1 VSPSL
6 PFATVAI
13 PTRNEEGA
21 IRECLAALL
30 AQDYPPDR
38 FEVLVVD
45 GASTDRTR
53 WLVEEVA
60 ASSPVPIRLL
70 DNPRRTTP
78 AALNLAI
85 REARGEYLV
94 RVDAHSAPV
103 PAYLRRSIEANLELG
118 ADLAGGWVEAVGDG
132 PISRA
137 IATAFSSPFSM
148 GNPTSWNRPSAPREV
163 VSVPCGSYRLSALRA
178 IGGFDEGQL
187 TNQDYEANY
196 RLRLAGGK
204 AILLPDVSFRYFTR
218 GTFRGLARQF
228 ARYGFYKARTIAK
241 HPSSVRP
248 RHLAP
253 PVAFI
258 LAAGVLLLAPFS
270 SGARWIL
277 LPVLGTYLIALLAA
291 SAIAGRGLGAAALLL
306 PAVFATMHASWTS
319 AMVAGL
325 VRFWPQRKA
334 LRAG

>member
-94 RVDAHSAPV
+94 RVDAH
-103 PAYLRRSIEANLELG
+103 
-118 ADLAGGWVEAVGDG
+118 
-132 PISRA
+132 
-137 IATAFSSPFSM
+137 
-148 GNPTSWNRPSAPREV
+148 
-163 VSVPCGSYRLSALRA
+163 
-178 IGGFDEGQL
+178 
-187 TNQDYEANY
+187 
-196 RLRLAGGK
+196 
-204 AILLPDVSFRYFTR
+204 
-218 GTFRGLARQF
+218 
-228 ARYGFYKARTIAK
+228 
-241 HPSSVRP
+241 
-248 RHLAP
+248 
-253 PVAFI
+253 
-258 LAAGVLLLAPFS
+258 
-270 SGARWIL
+270 
-277 LPVLGTYLIALLAA
+277 
-291 SAIAGRGLGAAALLL
+291 
-306 PAVFATMHASWTS
+306 
-319 AMVAGL
+319 
-325 VRFWPQRKA
+325 
-334 LRAG
+334 